1 MRILAISLGLCLALA
16 LGFGFGFGTGATAT
30 AEEPPAPRT
39 LDLWPGTPPG
49 EKGKIGAEKSE
60 SSDGITRVSNVTKPT
75 ITIYRPIAEKDT
87 GASIVI
93 CPGGGYNI
101 LATSHEG
108 EDVARWLNSIGVTG
122 IVLKYRIPRREG
134 TPNDTAPPQALMD
147 AQRALGL
154 VRSKAADL
162 GIDPKRIGLLGF
174 SAGGHLAAWASTN
187 TEKRT
192 YEPVDDADKV
202 DCRPDFTVLIYPA
215 YLLKKGNAGLADE
228 IRAGSESPPA
238 FLAHAGDDPVT
249 VESSVQYYL
258 ALKRAGVP
266 AELHVYSSG
275 GHGFGMKKI
284 NKPVADWPKRCE
296 EWMRSRGLL
305 KPSARA

>member
-1 MRILAISLGLCLALA
+1 MRILAIGLGLCLASG
-16 LGFGFGFGTGATAT
+16 LGSTAT
-30 AEEPPAPRT
+30 ADEPPAPRT
-39 LDLWPGTPPG
+39 LGLWPGAPPG
-49 EKGKIGAEKSE
+49 EKGKIGEETAETKG
-60 SSDGITRVSNVTKPT
+60 GITRVSNVTKPT
-75 ITIYRPIAEKDT
+75 ITVYRPAADKDT

-108 EDVARWLNSIGVTG
+108 EDVARWLNTIGVTG

-134 TPNDTAPPQALMD
+134 TPNDVAPPQALMD

-187 TEKRT
+187 FDKRT

-228 IRAGSESPPA
+228 IKAGSETPPT
-238 FLAHAGDDPVT
+238 FFAHAGDDPIT
-249 VESSVQYYL
+249 VESSVQLYL
-258 ALKRAGVP
+258 ALKKAGVP

-275 GHGFGMKKI
+275 GHGFGMNPSKH
-284 NKPVADWPKRCE
+284 PVAEWPRRLE
-296 EWMRSRGLL
+296 DWMRSRGLL
-305 KPSARA
+305 KPTAKG